1 MCSDSFCRERNE
13 SFKAL
18 FCVQC
23 LKDLKHE
30 FLQKKERYDNLS
42 SFSEMKAVL
51 ENLKKAMAWCLVRVS
66 SVGII
71 YNRAQKCTFILLLIE
86 FYLLSLRINESE
98 EKEATKPKGKHE
110 GMRCQAFP
118 LGP

>member
-71 YNRAQKCTFILLLIE
+71 YNRAQSVHLFYCLSSFI
-86 FYLLSLRINESE
+86 
-98 EKEATKPKGKHE
+98 
-110 GMRCQAFP
+110 CFP
-118 LGP
+118 